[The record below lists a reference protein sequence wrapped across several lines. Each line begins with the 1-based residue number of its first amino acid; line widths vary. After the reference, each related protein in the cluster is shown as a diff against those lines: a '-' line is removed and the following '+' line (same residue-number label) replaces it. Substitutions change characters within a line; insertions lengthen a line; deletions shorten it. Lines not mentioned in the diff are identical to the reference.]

1 MSDARQLYALRDLN
15 GDLVGPLTLQKV
27 QELVRSRRVSDSAS
41 LAVVGK
47 PFRPLVDY
55 PELKD
60 VLFEVRSSASFDVAE
75 GLPPEVLLE
84 DLQPMRVIFPENRA
98 APAMQAPTF
107 AGQLEDVPVPRLL
120 FGLHAH
126 QSSGRLLLTAEDQS
140 QRQLFFVR
148 GVPQMLPSLSDPED
162 LVQRL
167 VERRIAPAQQLR
179 ELAQR
184 ATRPGTSFLG
194 HQLVAMGIVDP
205 YTLCEV
211 YIEQLSGFVIDS
223 FFFRRGRFLFFASE
237 KPQEAP
243 IPLQVQLLSLIK
255 AGVFHAYLSKRL
267 QWYLEPY
274 YHCQV
279 SIAEN
284 ESVSLDDLKMTP
296 QEARLYNQA
305 KRGRSTLWEL
315 IRAGE
320 RAGGIGFEDI
330 QRFLFF
336 LAELEVLLLN
346 GQVLGDRLQ
355 DERLLLGGSTHL

>member
-27 QELVRSRRVSDSAS
+27 QELVRSRRVSDSSS

-60 VLFEVRSSASFDVAE
+60 VLREVRSSSSLDVVE
-75 GLPPEVLLE
+75 GLPAEVLLE
-84 DLQPMRVIFPENRA
+84 DLQPMRVIFPESHA
-98 APAMQAPTF
+98 APALQAPMY
-107 AGQLEDVPVPRLL
+107 AGQLEDVPLPRLL
-120 FGLHAH
+120 YGLYSQQA
-126 QSSGRLLLTAEDQS
+126 SGRLLLTAEDQS
-140 QRQLFFVR
+140 ERQIFFVR
-148 GVPQMLPSLSDPED
+148 GVAQMLPSLSDPED

-167 VERRIAPAQQLR
+167 AERRIAPAQQLR
-179 ELAQR
+179 EFAQR

-194 HQLVAMGIVDP
+194 HHLVSRGIVDP
-205 YTLCEV
+205 YTLSEV
-211 YIEQLSGFVIDS
+211 YRDQMSGFVIDS
-223 FFFRRGRFLFFASE
+223 FFFRRGRYLFFANE
-237 KPQEAP
+237 KPHETP
-243 IPLQVQLLSLIK
+243 IPLQLQPLSLIK

-267 QWYLEPY
+267 QWYMEPY

-279 SIAEN
+279 SIGEN
-284 ESVSLDDLKMTP
+284 EVVSLDDLKMTP

-336 LAELEVLLLN
+336 LAELEILLLN
-346 GQVLGDRLQ
+346 GQVLGECVQ
-355 DERLLLGGSTHL
+355 DDRLLLGGSNRP